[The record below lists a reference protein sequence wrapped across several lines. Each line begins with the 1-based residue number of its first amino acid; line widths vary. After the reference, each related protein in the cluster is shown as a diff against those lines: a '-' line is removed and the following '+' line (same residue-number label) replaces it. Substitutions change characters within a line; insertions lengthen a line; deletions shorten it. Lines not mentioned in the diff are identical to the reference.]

1 MAVDEALTRR
11 QDQSGSYARYPP
23 INPPREDCR
32 PCKAKP
38 PVLFQIERNL
48 GREFRVRSRKYGDF
62 TMASPAR
69 IFFAGVGTTFAIL
82 AVGFGGGVLMANSTL
97 SGTSPQKQAS
107 SEPLAA
113 ARIVYPNSAEPTSQV
128 AASVPTKPTSAP
140 QVATQAAADPGIPV
154 PAPSLKPV
162 TPAASASQTQSQ
174 IEERSKTRREL
185 RAERRQRYAE
195 RRALRRQRQL
205 VSPDQREPGIM
216 AFDGDASRPS
226 TGFFGN

>member
-1 MAVDEALTRR
+1 
-11 QDQSGSYARYPP
+11 
-23 INPPREDCR
+23 
-32 PCKAKP
+32 
-38 PVLFQIERNL
+38 
-48 GREFRVRSRKYGDF
+48 
-62 TMASPAR
+62 MASPAR

-113 ARIVYPNSAEPTSQV
+113 ARIVHPNSAEPASQV
-128 AASVPTKPTSAP
+128 AASVPTVPTPAPPP
-140 QVATQAAADPGIPV
+140 QVATLAAADSGVPV
-154 PAPSLKPV
+154 PAPSPRLV
-162 TPAASASQTQSQ
+162 TPAASASQTGSQ

-195 RRALRRQRQL
+195 RKALRRQRQL